1 MHVFFN
7 GKITEI
13 ENAALSPF
21 DRGFLFGDGVY
32 EVIRYYP
39 KKFFLLEDH
48 FARLRNSLKELDIP
62 VPDIS
67 NLEQILDELIRINNL
82 EDKLSIAYL
91 QISRGYQFPRRHSF
105 NDEVKPTFFIYVEN
119 FPTKVDDIK
128 NGVKVGLDKDIRW
141 TRCDIKS
148 TSLIPNILSNK
159 KASTNNLTEIIWHRD
174 GIITEGTHTNIFF
187 VKDNVV
193 ITPPL
198 NNFILAGVTRKAI
211 LSMCKQTGI
220 TISERLVNI
229 EELKTF
235 DEIFITSTLSEITPV
250 IEIDGMTVNNG
261 KPGRMTMR
269 LQNEF
274 QKLTADFVAM

>member
-13 ENAALSPF
+13 ENAVLSPF

-48 FARLRNSLKELDIP
+48 FTRLHNSLKELEITESG
-62 VPDIS
+62 IS
-67 NLEQILDELIRINNL
+67 NIEHILNELIRINNL
-82 EDKLSIAYL
+82 TDKLSIAYL
-91 QISRGYQFPRRHSF
+91 QISRGYQFPRRHAF
-105 NDEVKPTFFIYVEN
+105 NDEARPTFFIYVEN
-119 FPTKVDDIK
+119 FPAKIDDMK
-128 NGVKVGLDKDIRW
+128 NGVKVGLDEDIRW

-148 TSLIPNILSNK
+148 TSLIPNVLSNK
-159 KASTNNLTEIIWHRD
+159 KASRNNLTEIIWHRN

-211 LSMCKQTGI
+211 LSMCQQIGI
-220 TISERLVNI
+220 TTCERTVNA

-235 DEIFITSTLSEITPV
+235 DEIFITSTLNEITPV
-250 IEIDGMTVNNG
+250 IEIDGTTVNNG
-261 KPGRMTMR
+261 KPGTMTMR

-274 QKLTADFVAM
+274 QKLTADFVAT

>member
-13 ENAALSPF
+13 ENAVLSPF

-48 FARLRNSLKELDIP
+48 LARLRNSLKELEIP
-62 VPDIS
+62 APDLSSI
-67 NLEQILDELIRINNL
+67 EQILNELIRVNNL
-82 EDKLSIAYL
+82 TDKLSIAYL
-91 QISRGYQFPRRHSF
+91 QISRGYQFPRRHAFIEEAS
-105 NDEVKPTFFIYVEN
+105 PTFFIYVEN
-119 FPTKVDDIK
+119 FPAKIDEMK
-128 NGVKVGLDKDIRW
+128 NGVKVGLDEDIRW

-159 KASTNNLTEIIWHRD
+159 KAVRNNLAEIIWHRN
-174 GIITEGTHTNIFF
+174 GIITEGTHSNIFF
-187 VKDNVV
+187 VKDNTI

-198 NNFILAGVTRKAI
+198 NNFILAGITRKAI
-211 LSMCKQTGI
+211 LAICKQTGME
-220 TISERLVNI
+220 SCERPVNI
-229 EELKTF
+229 DEMKTF
-235 DEIFITSTLSEITPV
+235 DEIFITSTLGEITPV
-250 IEIDGMTVNNG
+250 MEINGSIANTG
-261 KPGRMTMR
+261 KPGAVTIK

-274 QKLTADFVAM
+274 QKLYADFVAP